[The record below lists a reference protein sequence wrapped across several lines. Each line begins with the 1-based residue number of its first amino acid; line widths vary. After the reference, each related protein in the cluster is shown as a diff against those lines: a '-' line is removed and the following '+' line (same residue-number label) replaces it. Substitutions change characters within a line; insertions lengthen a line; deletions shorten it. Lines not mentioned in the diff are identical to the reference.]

1 VASRGAA
8 GDRRRAPAATGHD
21 HGAARGNAGTAA
33 QAAALAR
40 DGVLLDARAAP
51 RYRERDRAGGPA
63 RWPHTRGNQR
73 AISRADRSDRHTTAA
88 GSVLAMSAS
97 RAVVVWDEALLSYDL
112 GSWHPLNP
120 VRLDLTIRLARS
132 LGVLDG
138 VQPLA
143 PVPAT
148 DEELH
153 TVHSDDYVAA
163 VKHASRGYVGHGLG
177 TPDNPVFRRMHE
189 ASALVAGGSLR
200 AADEILTGRA
210 ARAVNI
216 AGGLH
221 HAMRDHASGFCVY
234 NDCALAI
241 RRLLDG
247 GVSRVAYVDIDVH
260 HGDGVQEAF
269 VDDPRVLTISLHQH
283 PATLFPGT
291 GNSTDI
297 GAPGAEGCAV
307 NVPLP
312 PGTDDGSWLRAF
324 YAVVPALLRAFQP
337 EVLVTQHGADTHV
350 EDPLANLALS
360 VDGQRAAHRALAEL
374 ADSTAGGRWL
384 ALGGGGYSLFRVVPR
399 SWTHLLAVLLNREV
413 DPNTAV
419 PADWTAYATTVA
431 HGTQLPISMTDGAVP
446 RWTPWDPTGETEVDR
461 AIQQTRRA
469 VYPLHGL
476 APDDPEV

>member
-1 VASRGAA
+1 
-8 GDRRRAPAATGHD
+8 
-21 HGAARGNAGTAA
+21 
-33 QAAALAR
+33 
-40 DGVLLDARAAP
+40 
-51 RYRERDRAGGPA
+51 
-63 RWPHTRGNQR
+63 
-73 AISRADRSDRHTTAA
+73 
-88 GSVLAMSAS
+88 MSTS
-97 RAVVVWDEALLSYDL
+97 RAVVVWDDALLGYDL

-132 LGVLDG
+132 LRVLDG
-138 VQPLA
+138 MQPLA

-163 VKHASRGYVGHGLG
+163 VKQASRGYVGHGLG
-177 TPDNPVFRRMHE
+177 TPDNPVFHRMHE
-189 ASALVAGGSLR
+189 ASALVAGGSLM
-200 AADEILTGRA
+200 AAEEILAGRT

-269 VDDPRVLTISLHQH
+269 ADDRRVLTISLHQH

-297 GAPGAEGCAV
+297 GAPGAEGSAV
-307 NVPLP
+307 NMPLP
-312 PGTDDGSWLRAF
+312 PGTGDDSWLRAF
-324 YAVVPALLRAFQP
+324 HAVVPALLRAFQP

-360 VDGQRAAHRALAEL
+360 VDGQRAAHRALANL
-374 ADSTAGGRWL
+374 ADTTAGGRWL

-399 SWTHLLAVLLNREV
+399 SWTHLLGVLLDREV
-413 DPNTAV
+413 EPNAAV
-419 PADWTAYATTVA
+419 PADWTAYAATVA
-431 HGTQLPISMTDGAVP
+431 RGTELPTSMTDGAVP
-446 RWTPWDPTGETEVDR
+446 RWTPWDRTGETEVDR
-461 AIQQTRRA
+461 AIQETRRA
-469 VYPLHGL
+469 VYPLHDL
-476 APDDPEV
+476 DPDDPEV

>member
-1 VASRGAA
+1 
-8 GDRRRAPAATGHD
+8 
-21 HGAARGNAGTAA
+21 
-33 QAAALAR
+33 
-40 DGVLLDARAAP
+40 
-51 RYRERDRAGGPA
+51 
-63 RWPHTRGNQR
+63 
-73 AISRADRSDRHTTAA
+73 
-88 GSVLAMSAS
+88 MSAS
-97 RAVVVWDEALLSYDL
+97 RAVVVWDEALLGYDL

-148 DEELH
+148 DDELH

-163 VKHASRGYVGHGLG
+163 VKQASRGYVGHGLG
-177 TPDNPVFRRMHE
+177 TPDNPVFYRMHE
-189 ASALVAGGSLR
+189 ASALVAGGSLM
-200 AADEILTGRA
+200 AAEEILAGRA

-247 GVSRVAYVDIDVH
+247 GLSRVAYVDIDVH

-269 VDDPRVLTISLHQH
+269 ADDRRVLTISLHQH

-297 GAPGAEGCAV
+297 GAPGAEGSAV

-312 PGTDDGSWLRAF
+312 PGTGDDSWLRAF
-324 YAVVPALLRAFQP
+324 HAVVPALLRAFQP

-360 VDGQRAAHRALAEL
+360 VDGQRAAHRALANL
-374 ADSTAGGRWL
+374 ADTTAGGRWL

-399 SWTHLLAVLLNREV
+399 SWTHLLGVLLDREV
-413 DPNTAV
+413 EPNAAV
-419 PADWTAYATTVA
+419 PADWTAYAATVA
-431 HGTQLPISMTDGAVP
+431 RGTELPTSMTDGAVP
-446 RWTPWDPTGETEVDR
+446 RWTPWDRTGEAEVDR
-461 AIQQTRRA
+461 AIQETRRA
-469 VYPLHGL
+469 VYPLHDL
-476 APDDPEV
+476 DPDDPEV

>member
-1 VASRGAA
+1 
-8 GDRRRAPAATGHD
+8 
-21 HGAARGNAGTAA
+21 
-33 QAAALAR
+33 
-40 DGVLLDARAAP
+40 
-51 RYRERDRAGGPA
+51 
-63 RWPHTRGNQR
+63 
-73 AISRADRSDRHTTAA
+73 
-88 GSVLAMSAS
+88 MSAS
-97 RAVVVWDEALLSYDL
+97 RAVVVWDEALLGYDL

-148 DEELH
+148 DDELH

-163 VKHASRGYVGHGLG
+163 VKQASRGYVGHGLG
-177 TPDNPVFRRMHE
+177 TPDNPVFHRMHE
-189 ASALVAGGSLR
+189 ASALVAGGSLM
-200 AADEILTGRA
+200 AAEEILAGRA

-269 VDDPRVLTISLHQH
+269 ADDRRVLTISLHQH

-297 GAPGAEGCAV
+297 GAPGAEGSAV

-312 PGTDDGSWLRAF
+312 PGTGDDSWLRAF
-324 YAVVPALLRAFQP
+324 HAVVPALLRAFQP

-360 VDGQRAAHRALAEL
+360 VDGQRAAHRALANL
-374 ADSTAGGRWL
+374 ADTTAGGRWL

-399 SWTHLLAVLLNREV
+399 SWTHLLGVLLDREV
-413 DPNTAV
+413 EPNAAV
-419 PADWTAYATTVA
+419 PADWTAYAATVA
-431 HGTQLPISMTDGAVP
+431 RGTELPTSMTDGAVP
-446 RWTPWDPTGETEVDR
+446 RWTPWDRTGETEVDR
-461 AIQQTRRA
+461 AIQETRRA
-469 VYPLHGL
+469 VYPLHDL
-476 APDDPEV
+476 DPDDPEV